1 MKSNELILVHHGVK
15 GQKWGIRR
23 YQNEDGSLTAAGRK
37 QYDKNLGERSTLKK
51 VLRFIE
57 LLSIKQNQT
66 AVISM

>member
-1 MKSNELILVHHGVK
+1 MNELVLIHHGIK
-15 GQKWGIRR
+15 GQKWGVRR

-37 QYDKNLGERSTLKK
+37 QYDKNLGERSILKK

-57 LLSIKQNQT
+57 LLPIKQNQT

>member
-1 MKSNELILVHHGVK
+1 MSETILVHHGIK
-15 GQKWGIRR
+15 GQKCGVRR
-23 YQNEDGSLTAAGRK
+23 YQNEDGSLTATGRK

-57 LLSIKQNQT
+57 LLQIKQNQT

>member
-1 MKSNELILVHHGVK
+1 MSETILVHHGIK

-57 LLSIKQNQT
+57 LLPIKQNQT
-66 AVISM
+66 AAISM

>member
-1 MKSNELILVHHGVK
+1 MSETILAHHGVK
-15 GQKWGIRR
+15 GQKWGVRR
-23 YQNEDGSLTAAGRK
+23 YQNEDVSLTAAGRK

-57 LLSIKQNQT
+57 LLPIKQNQT

>member
-1 MKSNELILVHHGVK
+1 MSETILAHHGIK
-15 GQKWGIRR
+15 GQKWGVRR

-57 LLSIKQNQT
+57 LLPIKQNQT